1 MKFNAL
7 LIKKNNESYRALI
20 KVLNDSDL
28 PVSDVIVHIDYSQL
42 LARVI
47 RYVNS

>member
-7 LIKKNNESYRALI
+7 LIEKDNEPYRALI

-28 PVSDVIVHIDYSQL
+28 PVCEVIVHIDYSQQ
-42 LARVI
+42 LAIVT